1 MHTTRQTIESRVR
14 FIYAD
19 CTDVAYIKRTILIA
33 ILIAS
38 MLRDLNPGAPAVELG
53 IPVTCLAGRWLE
65 GSEEFSGAGMAA
77 RFLVGQGYKQV
88 CGSATAWGD
97 GRERIPIVR
106 CSRFNVHCTACSFE
120 VTGWFGVQVPGT
132 RASCFLDERK
142 LSLFLFLQH
151 HNIKVQGLG
160 V

>member
-1 MHTTRQTIESRVR
+1 
-14 FIYAD
+14 
-19 CTDVAYIKRTILIA
+19 
-33 ILIAS
+33 
-38 MLRDLNPGAPAVELG
+38 MLRDLTPGAPAVELG

-97 GRERIPIVR
+97 GRESIPIER

-120 VTGWFGVQVPGT
+120 VTGWFGVQV
-132 RASCFLDERK
+132 RVLLVFLMNISFHSSCFC
-142 LSLFLFLQH
+142 
-151 HNIKVQGLG
+151 NITTSRFRV
-160 V
+160 